1 MKKIFPR
8 MDREAVC
15 ATFTLNFRESIPSS
29 FWETDKITK
38 LGKVSVPTWLLDG
51 LDTDVAF

>member
-1 MKKIFPR
+1 